1 MKMKILSKT
10 IYWLVVAV
18 LILIA
23 SLTAIST
30 FKIPGNYK
38 LLAVKSG
45 SMSPFIQMGSV
56 VIVKPDTEY
65 KKDDIITFI
74 NPDTPKNS
82 ITHRVFEV
90 KDDKGKISF
99 TTKGDANEEHDMKKV
114 EPGWVLGKVIWIIP
128 YLGYLVSFAKT
139 KKGLILLVVIPGTLI
154 IYSELSNIKNEIQNL
169 LKAKT
174 KKKK

>member
-1 MKMKILSKT
+1 MKILSKT

-30 FKIPGNYK
+30 FKITGNYK

-56 VIVKPDTEY
+56 VIVKPDKEY

-82 ITHRVFEV
+82 KTHRVFEV
-90 KDDKGKISF
+90 KDDEDKISF
-99 TTKGDANEEHDMKKV
+99 ITKGDANEEADIDEV
-114 EPGWVLGKVIWIIP
+114 ESSWVLGKVIGVIP
-128 YLGYLVSFAKT
+128 FLGFPVSFAKT
-139 KKGLILLVVIPGTLI
+139 LHGLILLIIIPGVI
-154 IYSELSNIKNEIQNL
+154 IVCGELRNIKNEIQNL
-169 LKAKT
+169 LKARV